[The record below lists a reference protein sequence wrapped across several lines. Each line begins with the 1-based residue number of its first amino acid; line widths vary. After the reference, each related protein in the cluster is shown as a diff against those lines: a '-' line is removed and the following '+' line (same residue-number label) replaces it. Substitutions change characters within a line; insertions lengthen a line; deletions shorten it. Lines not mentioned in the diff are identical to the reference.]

1 MGRCPRYCS
10 HIYIFHKVL
19 KPLSIRGWGVGF
31 PLRLKKKLQIN
42 YYDHDVQCQTQRKVC
57 SDNNKHEEKKQ
68 RIKNKGLMMRTSR

>member
-31 PLRLKKKLQIN
+31 PLRLKKNCKLITMTMMCNVKPRGKYAVITIN
-42 YYDHDVQCQTQRKVC
+42 MRKKTKE
-57 SDNNKHEEKKQ
+57 SKT
-68 RIKNKGLMMRTSR
+68 RA